1 MERIEF
7 WRNEL
12 QGARLYDGRAKNNF
26 SRICAALEANSSTSF
41 SAACVG
47 SLRQSGG
54 RLFAHEKTTGEGL
67 QHGHYEQTAQRSS
80 GKTVVVAQDTTELNY
95 TTHRAK
101 TGLGHI
107 GSDKSLRGVLVHTA
121 LAVGRD
127 GVPLGVIGQKCW
139 VRADADFAKTARR
152 RQMPIEAKESYKW
165 IEGLRWAERL
175 SEQATQ
181 VIVVADREGD
191 VYEYLSAPRRANVS
205 LIVRAAQARRTTEG
219 TSAETGQHR
228 APTQDLFRAMN
239 TAQVVGTR
247 RIEIERGNKLEV
259 IDLQVK
265 VYAAQVHR
273 PKHFG
278 SGSGLPNTI
287 PIWVVEAQEVDT
299 GQAQLIRWT
308 LLCTERTE
316 SASDALRRLDDY
328 VLRWR
333 VERFHYTLKQGLKVE
348 RLQFDDARTV
358 MNAVSAYSLVAW
370 RLMFMTYY
378 ARLYPSR
385 PCSEIVSVEEHR
397 ALSAKAKG
405 SVQSVGEVVLEIAKL
420 GGYRQSHAPPGVKVI
435 WRGLYALQ
443 FLTMGFSLALSQK
456 NMRQG

>member
-1 MERIEF
+1 
-7 WRNEL
+7 
-12 QGARLYDGRAKNNF
+12 
-26 SRICAALEANSSTSF
+26 
-41 SAACVG
+41 
-47 SLRQSGG
+47 
-54 RLFAHEKTTGEGL
+54 
-67 QHGHYEQTAQRSS
+67 
-80 GKTVVVAQDTTELNY
+80 
-95 TTHRAK
+95 
-101 TGLGHI
+101 
-107 GSDKSLRGVLVHTA
+107 
-121 LAVGRD
+121 
-127 GVPLGVIGQKCW
+127 
-139 VRADADFAKTARR
+139 
-152 RQMPIEAKESYKW
+152 
-165 IEGLRWAERL
+165 
-175 SEQATQ
+175 
-181 VIVVADREGD
+181 
-191 VYEYLSAPRRANVS
+191 
-205 LIVRAAQARRTTEG
+205 
-219 TSAETGQHR
+219 
-228 APTQDLFRAMN
+228 MN

-247 RIEIERGNKLEV
+247 RIEIERGHKLEV

-287 PIWVVEAQEVDT
+287 PIWGVEAQEVDT
-299 GQAQLIRWT
+299 GQAQLIRWR

-316 SASDALRRLDDY
+316 SASEALRRLDDY

-358 MNAVSAYSLVAW
+358 MNALSAYSLVAW
-370 RLMFMTYY
+370 RLMFITYY